1 MPSYVLPPDLPPDL
15 PLPIAQ
21 SLSALGQVILALA
34 EQAKAKGKG
43 AAGGGG
49 GGGGGGRTFVPYRNS
64 KLTRVLQESLGGN
77 SLTVMI
83 ACISPAE
90 AHLEESLTTLQYADR
105 AKAIQLRAVKNEQ
118 VSEVGRLRQEVN
130 ELRRKLSARLGASE
144 QSEDDREELAAYRSQ
159 IELYEQ
165 KLQNSFEEREAA
177 CAALLGRERAL
188 REQVAAHHAQ
198 RRAQL
203 STNVHTHGRWME
215 LLWRANVAWQQ
226 RAVTVDELQNL
237 ESEIRASEER
247 WSGVVRYTTLV
258 LETLGEA
265 TSQLTSM
272 ASGSGVAAAELRAE
286 LVSFVD
292 LSATIDLSS
301 ADGKRA
307 LGSLGSHEASTLHVA
322 RQMVLRLCSLR
333 TQLEKGRGYRKACV
347 QLHGQL
353 QARLVSERAQMMAG
367 ASAGNHLGA
376 MLAMVPTAAGGD
388 GGGTGTE
395 EDVREA
401 CEDLEAMRIASRRR
415 LRELHRLARA
425 GAMVG
430 AGLRDVGIGL
440 SGALRA
446 EAEQLRSPPPFAESE
461 RRRSQRLARY
471 EEAANLAAEIEDE
484 VQLSVFAED
493 DDDDDD
499 IDDADDAD
507 RGGRVAAAAG
517 ALCGPR
523 AAGGG
528 TSSAARGAD
537 RSSGSDAWKAATS
550 SGSLAPYL
558 LPDGLASPPASSG
571 DSGGVAG
578 ARQQLR
584 GRKLSLAAVAAPRA
598 AAADDAVA
606 REGDGSGS
614 AELAWIERLLGGLV
628 VLERC
633 AGHRLLHR
641 EQGRWASKEGRPV
654 PVVGQPQP
662 PPPPL
667 LAHGEVAPSIAPSSP
682 ARASTVALLCSVAE
696 LKEELELS
704 RKSNAQLL
712 TVVSCQAASIEQ
724 ITSGKGDERAREAQQ
739 QAALAEQAA
748 QLSEM
753 SQLIGAIKEQ
763 ARRQHEMHAKDLVAK
778 GGPAEGG
785 TNHGGAGAHS
795 AVAITADTVARELRM
810 QLLQQAQ
817 LHEVMLKEHASEMAR
832 LGERAAKA
840 EGRIATME
848 REVAVSR
855 EVRETMQ
862 SHIDEQAIELKTA
875 RAIEE
880 NFAALAAKLGCIDE
894 EGQLMRSRLETLTM
908 ELVQARASEQEY
920 QIWLADVKT
929 MMASGKEDG
938 LAMALA
944 QNMMECRKKDELLQN
959 QERELKRLRLLSR
972 DGRKADPTMMARHAT
987 DAVMGMEPAPT
998 KENPLFTQ
1006 SYKPAALVSG
1016 IGDGGPVPQA
1026 RPPAGSAVHAVARPR
1041 MPGRVAPRPVVP
1053 R

>member
-1 MPSYVLPPDLPPDL
+1 MPSDVLSDDLPPDS

-34 EQAKAKGKG
+34 EQAKAKGK
-43 AAGGGG
+43 AAAGGGGG

-90 AHLEESLTTLQYADR
+90 VHLEESLTTLQYADR
-105 AKAIQLRAVKNEQ
+105 AKAIQLRAVKNEH

-177 CAALLGRERAL
+177 CAALMGRERAL

-203 STNVHTHGRWME
+203 SAHVHTHGRWME

-226 RAVTVDELQNL
+226 RAIAVDELQNL
-237 ESEIRASEER
+237 ESEIRASEEQ

-272 ASGSGVAAAELRAE
+272 ASGSGLAAAGLRAE
-286 LVSFVD
+286 LSSVVD

-333 TQLEKGRGYRKACV
+333 TQLDKGKGYRKACV

-353 QARLVSERAQMMAG
+353 QARLVAERSQMVAG
-367 ASAGNHLGA
+367 ASARDHLGA
-376 MLAMVPTAAGGD
+376 MSPTAAGGG

-401 CEDLEAMRIASRRR
+401 CEDLEAMRIASCRR
-415 LRELHRLARA
+415 LRELHRLARV

-430 AGLRDVGIGL
+430 AGLRDVGMAL
-440 SGALRA
+440 SGALRT

-461 RRRSQRLARY
+461 RRCAQRLARY

-493 DDDDDD
+493 DDDDDAD
-499 IDDADDAD
+499 DDVDDAGHGDH
-507 RGGRVAAAAG
+507 GGRVVASAG
-517 ALCGPR
+517 ALCGLR
-523 AAGGG
+523 AGGG
-528 TSSAARGAD
+528 GASSAARGAD
-537 RSSGSDAWKAATS
+537 RSSGSDAWKAATR

-558 LPDGLASPPASSG
+558 IPDGPASPPAS
-571 DSGGVAG
+571 SGGVAG

-606 REGDGSGS
+606 REGDGSDS
-614 AELAWIERLLGGLV
+614 AELALIERLLGGLV

-641 EQGRWASKEGRPV
+641 EQGRWAGKEDRPQ
-654 PVVGQPQP
+654 PVAIRQPQP

-667 LAHGEVAPSIAPSSP
+667 LAHGEVAPSSP

-696 LKEELELS
+696 LKEELELC

-753 SQLIGAIKEQ
+753 NQLIGAIKEQ

-785 TNHGGAGAHS
+785 TNHGGAVVGSAGAHS
-795 AVAITADTVARELRM
+795 AAAITADTMARELRM

-817 LHEVMLKEHASEMAR
+817 LHEVVLKEHASEMAR

-862 SHIDEQAIELKTA
+862 S
-875 RAIEE
+875 
-880 NFAALAAKLGCIDE
+880 C
-894 EGQLMRSRLETLTM
+894 
-908 ELVQARASEQEY
+908 
-920 QIWLADVKT
+920 
-929 MMASGKEDG
+929 
-938 LAMALA
+938 
-944 QNMMECRKKDELLQN
+944 
-959 QERELKRLRLLSR
+959 
-972 DGRKADPTMMARHAT
+972 
-987 DAVMGMEPAPT
+987 
-998 KENPLFTQ
+998 
-1006 SYKPAALVSG
+1006 
-1016 IGDGGPVPQA
+1016 
-1026 RPPAGSAVHAVARPR
+1026 
-1041 MPGRVAPRPVVP
+1041 PRPACMCSP
-1053 R
+1053 RRSHFPTGA